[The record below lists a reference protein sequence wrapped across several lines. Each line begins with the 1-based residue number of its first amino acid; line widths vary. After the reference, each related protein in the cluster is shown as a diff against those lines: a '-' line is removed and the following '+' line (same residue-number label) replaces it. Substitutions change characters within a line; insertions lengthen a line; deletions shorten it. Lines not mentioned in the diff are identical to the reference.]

1 MTKFKR
7 MPKVALRNYMFRI
20 FFLLLSATFLS
31 ACEDVVSV
39 NLEPS
44 RPQLVIDAFIA
55 NRNTPQTIRLTSTTS
70 YFNTTTL
77 PVQGAEVIVEN
88 LTQNRRFVF
97 TDTQQNGEYRWQPV
111 GNERLGS
118 IGDNFRLTVTYQGNT
133 YTASSPLNRTTTVD
147 SITYEFRERPNIGDD
162 KEGYY
167 AQFYGSDLP
176 GQDDFY
182 WIRAYKNGKLLIK
195 PTLINY
201 AFNAVR
207 GGSGAGSDGF
217 VFIPPI
223 RNRITDSQDPYQ
235 VGDEVRVEIWSINRP
250 THLFLEQAENQINNS
265 GLFARP
271 LENTRTNIVS
281 PAGVSLPALGWFCV
295 SETSVFVQKI
305 EEKKR

>member
-1 MTKFKR
+1 
-7 MPKVALRNYMFRI
+7 MPKVALRSQEFRI
-20 FFLLLSATFLS
+20 LFFLLVAAFLS

-39 NLEPS
+39 DLAPS

-55 NRNTPQTIRLTSTTS
+55 NRNAPQTIRLTSTTS
-70 YFNTTTL
+70 YFNTTTP
-77 PVQGAEVIVEN
+77 PVQGAEVIIEN

-97 TDTQQNGEYRWQPV
+97 TDTRQNGEYRWQPA
-111 GNERLGS
+111 GSERLGS
-118 IGDNFRLTVTYQGNT
+118 IGDNFRLTVIYQGNT
-133 YTASSPLNRTTTVD
+133 YTASSSLNRTTTVD
-147 SITYEFRERPNIGDD
+147 SIAYEFRERPNIGDD

-182 WIRAYKNGKLLIK
+182 WIRAYKNGQLITK

-223 RNRITDSQDPYQ
+223 RSRITDSQDPYQ

-250 THLFLEQAENQINNS
+250 THLFLEQSESQINNS

-271 LENTRTNIVS
+271 LENIRTNIVS
-281 PAGVSLPALGWFCV
+281 PANIPLPALGWFCI
-295 SETSVFVQKI
+295 SEMSVFTQKI
-305 EEKKR
+305 EPKRR

>member
-1 MTKFKR
+1 
-7 MPKVALRNYMFRI
+7 MPKVVLRNNMFRT
-20 FFLLLSATFLS
+20 FSFLLFVVVLS

-39 NLEPS
+39 DLAAS

-55 NRNTPQTIRLTSTTS
+55 NTNTPQIIRLTSTAP
-70 YFNTTTL
+70 YFNTATP
-77 PVQGAEVIVEN
+77 PVQGAEIIVEN

-97 TDTQQNGEYRWQPV
+97 TDTRQNGEYRWQPT
-111 GNERLGS
+111 GNERLGN
-118 IGDNFRLTVTYQGNT
+118 IGDNFRLTVNYQGNT
-133 YTASSPLNRTTTVD
+133 YTANSPLNRTTTVD
-147 SITYEFRERPNIGDD
+147 SIAYEFRERPNIGDA

-182 WIRAYKNGKLLIK
+182 WIRAYKNGKLITK

-217 VFIPPI
+217 IFIPPI

-250 THLFLEQAENQINNS
+250 TYLFLEQAENQINNS

-271 LENTRTNIVS
+271 LENTRTNIIS
-281 PAGVSLPALGWFCV
+281 PANASLPALGWFCV
-295 SETSVFVQKI
+295 SEMSVFTQKI
-305 EEKKR
+305 EPKKR